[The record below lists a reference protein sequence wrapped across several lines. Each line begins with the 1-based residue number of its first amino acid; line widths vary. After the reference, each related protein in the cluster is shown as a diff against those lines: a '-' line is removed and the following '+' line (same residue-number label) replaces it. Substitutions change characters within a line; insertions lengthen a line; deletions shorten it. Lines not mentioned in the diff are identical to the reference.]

1 MNKLSQDNEFLYVL
15 TMGCRNMPLKYASI
29 QYLYRFLSKDGRRV
43 LWSSSGLYGPEKN
56 YQKRQLGDEILVTL
70 CMSIHAGWALFLS
83 GFSVPSKMSAIQLKL
98 MEKIN
103 C

>member
-1 MNKLSQDNEFLYVL
+1 MFVKYVF
-15 TMGCRNMPLKYASI
+15 I

-43 LWSSSGLYGPEKN
+43 LWFSFGLYGLEKN
-56 YQKRQLGDEILVTL
+56 YQKRQLGDEILVIF
-70 CMSIHAGWALFLS
+70 CMLIYVGWVLFFF
-83 GFSVPSKMSAIQLKL
+83 GFLVLSKMFVIQLKF